1 MNTGFIGFGEAAF
14 NIALGLLGEG
24 VKGIRAYDAME
35 NDPVMGKLVHKR
47 RRGSSRSCFFAS

>member
-35 NDPVMGKLVHKR
+35 MIL
-47 RRGSSRSCFFAS
+47 